1 MNKRIRVNTDGC
13 VYADFVSRPS
23 LQPGTHG
30 KLSVAGTRPAL
41 RSRGEFVAHA
51 RVRPADGG
59 KVQLVRRFGAT
70 KDEALAELHSA
81 LAERIENVNRLSDA
95 DADIVNLRRAFL
107 GFVQAVDASD
117 RIVEKGSDAAGDE
130 AATAN
135 RVIPYAIVDGQ
146 LMAVLDHLRAWADKL
161 AGGGVKDTYSLNLYA
176 DYTLFRPVLESLASA
191 IWMLG
196 PDERDMR
203 IKNALKVASTEL
215 RLTKMYTEA
224 LSRAGTP
231 DEDSDES
238 SALLEEA
245 IRFTCES
252 IGADASRVLAASI
265 DPSELPRK
273 AQRFVGG
280 RGQDFYRYWA
290 MCSAHAH
297 AQLFGVLRHASRTEH
312 GMPGHRW
319 TYAEMDS
326 DNFAAMLHFVN
337 KALNVLVELLNK
349 RGHSLR
355 ASPKGK

>member
-1 MNKRIRVNTDGC
+1 M
-13 VYADFVSRPS
+13 
-23 LQPGTHG
+23 
-30 KLSVAGTRPAL
+30 
-41 RSRGEFVAHA
+41 
-51 RVRPADGG
+51 
-59 KVQLVRRFGAT
+59 QLVRRFGAT

-81 LAERIENVNRLSDA
+81 LAERIENVTRLSNA

-107 GFVQAVDASD
+107 DFVEVVGDGT

-130 AATAN
+130 AATGN
-135 RVIPYAIVDGQ
+135 RIIPYAIVDGQ

-161 AGGGVKDTYSLNLYA
+161 AGSGVKDTYSLNLYA

-196 PDERDMR
+196 PDEREQR
-203 IKNALKVASTEL
+203 IKNALKVAATEL
-215 RLTKMYTEA
+215 RLTKMYTDA
-224 LSRAGTP
+224 LRRAGTP
-231 DEDSDES
+231 DEGSEENT
-238 SALLEEA
+238 ALLEGA
-245 IRFTCES
+245 IRFTS
-252 IGADASRVLAASI
+252 ASTGADASKTLSFVI

-297 AQLFGVLRHASRTEH
+297 AQIFGVLRHASRTEH
-312 GMPGHRW
+312 DGPDGRW

-326 DNFAAMLHFVN
+326 ENFAAMLHFVS

-355 ASPKGK
+355 ANPNGE